1 MRTAQSSSPARIFI
15 RNFRI
20 LTVFKNP
27 VAMTS
32 EEYRIYKQKYA
43 AIKDLQA
50 DVSLESMIQL
60 QDATLRAF
68 VSQPGYERFW
78 EEETQ
83 ARIARQRTF
92 ARLPRHAG

>member
-1 MRTAQSSSPARIFI
+1 
-15 RNFRI
+15 
-20 LTVFKNP
+20 
-27 VAMTS
+27 MTHK
-32 EEYRIYKQKYA
+32 EYSLYKQKYNS
-43 AIKDLQA
+43 ISDLHA

-92 ARLPRHAG
+92 AKLPRHAG